1 MFSFVFVEY
10 CVENGLV
17 KEGEVRGGD
26 IRLGGGK
33 LDEKEYILEVF
44 QFIKMLECKGMGR

>member
-1 MFSFVFVEY
+1 MLSFAFVEH

-33 LDEKEYILEVF
+33 LDEKEYISEAS
-44 QFIKMLECKGMGR
+44 